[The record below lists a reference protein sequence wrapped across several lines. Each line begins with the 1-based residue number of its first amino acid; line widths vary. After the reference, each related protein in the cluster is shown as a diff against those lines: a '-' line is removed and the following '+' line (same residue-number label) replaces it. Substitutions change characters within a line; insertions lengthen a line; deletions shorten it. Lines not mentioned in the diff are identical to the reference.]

1 MKKLVNIEINDG
13 TVTAFLSGEIDHH
26 TSAQIRREIDLTI
39 ERVRPD
45 VLRLDFNGVQFMD
58 SSGIGLIMGR
68 YRQMSLLG
76 GSVSVENIPKHLERL
91 VRLSGITALGVMK

>member
-26 TSAQIRREIDLTI
+26 TSAEIRREIDTTI

-45 VLRLDFNGVQFMD
+45 ILQLDFKGVQFMD

-76 GSVSVENIPKHLERL
+76 GNVSVVNIPKHLERL